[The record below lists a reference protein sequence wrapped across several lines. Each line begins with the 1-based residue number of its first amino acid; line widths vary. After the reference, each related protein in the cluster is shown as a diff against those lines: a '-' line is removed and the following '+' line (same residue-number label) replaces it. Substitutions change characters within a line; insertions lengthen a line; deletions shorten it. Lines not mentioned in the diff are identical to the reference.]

1 MADSDETLLE
11 FPCEYSVKAMGVS
24 APDFAEVV
32 FELVTRYVDDLSRD
46 AIREKPSSKGKYTS
60 VTVTFTAT
68 SKLQLDA
75 IYYALT
81 GHERV
86 MMAL

>member
-24 APDFAEVV
+24 APDFSNLV
-32 FELVTRYVDDLSRD
+32 FDLVAGHVADLSR
-46 AIREKPSSKGKYTS
+46 AAVKEKPSKKGKYVS
-60 VTVTFTAT
+60 VTVTFTAQ
-68 SKLQLDA
+68 SKAQLDA

-81 GHERV
+81 GHEKV
-86 MMAL
+86 VMAL